1 MRVMRLNWQTET
13 FKYCTEKFYAP
24 LTDFIYLY
32 SLRQSDVG
40 EKIGNIYKLCI
51 VPIREIRLARLAVN
65 CLYCS
70 NTFYLHLTDYVL
82 YINSLYQ
89 SNIEKT

>member
-13 FKYCTEKFYAP
+13 FKYCTEKCYAP

-32 SLRQSDVG
+32 SLHQSDVG

-51 VPIREIRLARLAVN
+51 AN
-65 CLYCS
+65 M
-70 NTFYLHLTDYVL
+70 HMYVL
-82 YINSLYQ
+82 NRKFHISYL
-89 SNIEKT
+89 